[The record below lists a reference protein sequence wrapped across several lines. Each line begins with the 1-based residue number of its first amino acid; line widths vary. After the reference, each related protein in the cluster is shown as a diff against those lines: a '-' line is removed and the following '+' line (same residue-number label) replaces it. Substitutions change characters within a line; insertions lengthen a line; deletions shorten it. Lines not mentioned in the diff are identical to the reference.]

1 MVPSPVLGLHLRGRE
16 FLSVTKYRLGIN
28 IYTRAGPCPACGHHN
43 DRLGDHAMCCGNNG
57 ERILRHNMLRDVI
70 FSTAQSAALGPTKEG
85 RFLLPG
91 SDRRPAD
98 VLIPYLAGGRDAAL
112 DVTVINPLQTA
123 TLADAAARP
132 GSALTVAFTRNIVSA
147 EELTAQCAGGRAWL
161 SSQWRPSPWEGGMRW
176 RWQR

>member
-1 MVPSPVLGLHLRGRE
+1 
-16 FLSVTKYRLGIN
+16 
-28 IYTRAGPCPACGHHN
+28 
-43 DRLGDHAMCCGNNG
+43 
-57 ERILRHNMLRDVI
+57 MLRDVI